1 MIFSSPAIGS
11 NGTIYIGSW
20 DKNLY
25 AINPDGTE
33 KWSFMTGNYVW
44 SSPAIGSDG
53 TIYTDSGDNKLYAI
67 NPDGTEKWSFATGS
81 NVHSSPA
88 IGSDGTIY
96 VGSTDG
102 KLYAIN
108 SDGTEKW
115 SFAIVFNVHS
125 SPAIGSD
132 GTIYVGSTDGKLYA
146 INSDGTEK
154 WNFTTGWRIYSSPA
168 IGSDGT
174 IYVGSEDNKLYAINP
189 DGTQKWNFTTGGHV
203 DSSPAIGSDG
213 TIYVGS
219 GDNKLY
225 AINPDG
231 TEKWNFTTGAHV
243 LSSPAIGSDGNI
255 YVGSWDHK
263 LYAINPDGTQKW
275 SFTTGGMVGSSPAI
289 DSDGTIYV
297 GSRDKNLYAI
307 GTPNTPPIADAGPD
321 QTVNWEDIVQFNGSA
336 SYDPDGTIVTYEWD
350 FNASDGLWWETGA
363 PPDAFGLNPTHN
375 YDEYGVYNVTLRVTD
390 NNGSM
395 DSDTC
400 EITVLV
406 PPPLVPIIYLNVSVD
421 GYDVILNWDPISTLG
436 IDHYSIYRSTSQTGF
451 DFNTVWVNTS
461 SDNESGEPNP
471 IPLRTIW
478 NDTNAA
484 LPGDPNYEE
493 EYYYIVR
500 AVNVV
505 GEVSGTSR
513 TVGKWTKTFPVGVAT
528 FSLPLEPLET
538 MNITTDYY
546 LKDMNARYIKW
557 MDPVNHIW
565 MKHGDGS
572 VNDTQ
577 MEVGKGYEIAF
588 DSPTNYTFIGMPGA
602 MILYDNLSFGFD
614 AAFMTGNADSLT
626 AAVDPASGDVNLT
639 WDAAAGID
647 TYYLYNSS
655 KRDGFWGTLGID
667 YHLLATRPLG
677 VESYTHGA
685 AALAETEQYYMVVP
699 FISSTGERGIASYS
713 IGVWTAGYLDQY
725 DTFALPLKPSS
736 SKSAD
741 WFCDNIPDTVGM
753 NYFNV
758 STQRWRWHSTRMPQ
772 GAFDPRLEMVEGY
785 QISTSSATKFTF
797 IGV

>member
-1 MIFSSPAIGS
+1 MKLRKSIIVLFIFGILIITNFLGTLSNVSGS
-11 NGTIYIGSW
+11 ITTLPGYEAELFATVTSGGHLQFGLQQIDEAPNGTLFVGQDFYDGYSQIYAISPNRSW
-20 DKNLY
+20 TLFGNPPVPDPDAVTVNSAGTVFTGGDGYIYKITPSGASSQLTVREFFPDGPDRLEVSPNDTLY
-25 AINPDGTE
+25 AIWLSSGHFITMDIYEVSSLGAVSFLTDGNSITFDGSGNMYILRNE
-33 KWSFMTGNYVW
+33 TVYLRSPSGSEVSVLTGVLGEEIEYHPSGFFVTVGVGVVYL
-44 SSPAIGSDG
+44 SPMNGSG
-53 TIYTDSGDNKLYAI
+53 TVTLASGFALATDVTVASSGDI
-67 NPDGTEKWSFATGS
+67 F
-81 NVHSSPA
+81 V
-88 IGSDGTIY
+88 
-96 VGSTDG
+96 TDRFDV
-102 KLYAIN
+102 Y
-108 SDGTEKW
+108 
-115 SFAIVFNVHS
+115 
-125 SPAIGSD
+125 
-132 GTIYVGSTDGKLYA
+132 
-146 INSDGTEK
+146 
-154 WNFTTGWRIYSSPA
+154 RIYL
-168 IGSDGT
+168 I
-174 IYVGSEDNKLYAINP
+174 
-189 DGTQKWNFTTGGHV
+189 
-203 DSSPAIGSDG
+203 
-213 TIYVGS
+213 
-219 GDNKLY
+219 
-225 AINPDG
+225 
-231 TEKWNFTTGAHV
+231 EKNE
-243 LSSPAIGSDGNI
+243 
-255 YVGSWDHK
+255 
-263 LYAINPDGTQKW
+263 
-275 SFTTGGMVGSSPAI
+275 
-289 DSDGTIYV
+289 
-297 GSRDKNLYAI
+297 
-307 GTPNTPPIADAGPD
+307 PPVADAGND
-321 QTVNWEDIVQFNGSA
+321 KIVNKGDLVEFDGSA

-350 FNASDGLWWETGA
+350 FNLSDGLWWETGA
-363 PPDAFGLNPTHN
+363 PPDAFGPNPTHN

-390 NNGSM
+390 NNRSM

-400 EITVLV
+400 EITVQV

-461 SDNESGEPNP
+461 SDNESGEPSP

-505 GEVSGTSR
+505 GEISGTSR
-513 TVGKWTKTFPVGVAT
+513 TVGKWTKSFSGGVST
-528 FSLPLEPLET
+528 FSLPLEPLEI
-538 MNITTDYY
+538 MNTTADNY

-557 MDPVNHIW
+557 MDPINHIW

-588 DSPTNYTFIGMPGA
+588 DSLTNYTFIGMPAA

-614 AAFMTGNADSLT
+614 AALITGNADSLT
-626 AAVDPASGDVNLT
+626 AAVDPVSGDVNLT

-655 KRDGFWGTLGID
+655 RRDGFWGTLGID

-677 VESYTHGA
+677 GESYTHGA

-725 DTFALPLKPSS
+725 DTFALPLKPGS

-753 NYFNV
+753 NYYIY
-758 STQRWRWHSTRMPQ
+758 SAQRWGWHSTIMPE
-772 GAFDPRLEMVEGY
+772 GAFDPILEMAEGY
-785 QISTSSATKFTF
+785 QISTTSATKFSF